1 MELEL
6 RGLSKF
12 FGKFQAVKSV
22 SFTIERGELFSMVG
36 PSGCGKTTL
45 LRTIAGFLSPD
56 EGQVILQG
64 NDITFA
70 PINKRGTAMVFQ
82 NYAIFP
88 HMNVFDNLAFG
99 LRMHKVPKPEIKERV
114 TKVLEL
120 IRLPGIEE
128 KYPSQLSGGQQQ
140 RIALARALV
149 IQPQVLLLDE
159 PLSNLDAKLR
169 ESLRME
175 IREIQQT
182 VGITT
187 IFVTHDIAEA
197 FVMSDRIAVMNAGEI
212 AQIGNP
218 MSIYEAPA
226 SEFVGSFVGKSN
238 RFDAVVEAV
247 EDDLGVAVI
256 HDHLKVSFLNGGKHF
271 TKQQKIRLMVRPE
284 RITITASPSDCPN
297 SFPGVVQRVYY
308 VGSQTHYEVDLA
320 GCLVSIENQNNNN
333 SRFNQGDRVFVEWER
348 DACVSYS

>member
-6 RGLSKF
+6 RGVSKF
-12 FGKFQAVKSV
+12 FDKFQAVKSV
-22 SFTIERGELFSMVG
+22 SFTIEKGEFFSMVG

-45 LRTIAGFLSPD
+45 LRMIAGFLTPD
-56 EGQVILQG
+56 EGQIILEG
-64 NDITFA
+64 KNITFTS
-70 PINKRGTAMVFQ
+70 INKRGTAMVFQ

-99 LRMHKVPKPEIKERV
+99 LRMHKIPKPEIKERV
-114 TKVLEL
+114 TKILDL
-120 IRLPGIEE
+120 IRLPGIEK

-182 VGITT
+182 IGITT
-187 IFVTHDIAEA
+187 IFVTHDISEA

-212 AQIGNP
+212 VQISNP
-218 MSIYEAPA
+218 VSIYEHPA
-226 SEFVGSFVGKSN
+226 NDFVGSFVGKSN
-238 RFDAVVEAV
+238 RFDAVVEV
-247 EDDLGVAVI
+247 IEDNLIGARINDNMKI
-256 HDHLKVSFLNGGKHF
+256 TFNKDKNHF
-271 TKQQKIRLMVRPE
+271 EKQQKIQLMIRPE
-284 RITITASPSDCPN
+284 HITLTASRSNCPN
-297 SFPGVVQRVYY
+297 SFPGVVQRAYY
-308 VGSQTHYEVDLA
+308 MGNQTHYEVDAA
-320 GCLVSIENQNNNN
+320 GYIIIIENQNARNC
-333 SRFNQGDRVFVEWER
+333 RFSAGDQVFVEWES
-348 DACVSYS
+348 DCCVSYV